1 MACLNVLKVEIRSLE
16 NAFPRTHPRLQIV
29 SASVDELTCRF
40 IDPSGRKHT
49 VHANITE
56 TYPNTPPV
64 WFSESDEAKIANAL
78 TNLSET
84 NGLEN
89 HLLHQV
95 RLLLRQLCTLY
106 GLPFTQECT
115 EIAVCNTS
123 AGHSGGATSNSTR
136 TSSRGGNS
144 TNASTSPASSSSCSS
159 SASSSSSSS
168 SGIGMSSSIKSSSRS
183 KSSQGNNHSI
193 GCKGV
198 SGAGSNSTCTRAS
211 GDAKD
216 NISVSESEEEM
227 EDDEEE
233 DEEEDDDDDEDE
245 IPLDLEEIEA
255 ASKKAR
261 QEEELHSEH
270 IQVLERLKANQRRDY
285 LKGTVSGSVQ
295 ATDRLM
301 KELRDIYKSPSFKS
315 GAYQVELVN
324 DSLYEWNVKIMRVDP
339 DSPLAEDLKKL
350 KEKEGKDHILMSFMF
365 KDTFP
370 FDPPF
375 VRMVHPVLHGG
386 YVLDGGALCMEL
398 MTPQGWSSA
407 YTIEAVIMQLSA
419 TLVKGK
425 ARIKFDAPK
434 GTYNLAR
441 AQQSFRSLV
450 HIHEKNG
457 WFTPPQADG

>member
-1 MACLNVLKVEIRSLE
+1 MACLNVLKAEIRNLE
-16 NAFPRTHPRLQIV
+16 SAFPKTHPRLQIV
-29 SASVDELTCRF
+29 SASVDELTCKF
-40 IDPSGRKHT
+40 VDPAGRKHT
-49 VHANITE
+49 IHANITE
-56 TYPNTPPV
+56 TYPSTPPV
-64 WFSESDEAKIANAL
+64 WFSESEDANVANAL
-78 TNLSET
+78 TSLAET
-84 NGLEN
+84 SGLDN
-89 HLLHQV
+89 HLLYQV
-95 RLLLRQLCTLY
+95 KLLLRQLCTLF
-106 GLPFTQECT
+106 GLTLSRECF
-115 EIAVCNTS
+115 EIPTVS
-123 AGHSGGATSNSTR
+123 SGSKSG
-136 TSSRGGNS
+136 
-144 TNASTSPASSSSCSS
+144 SPASSSDAGSAGGGGGSGSTGASGSRANTGGSLGLGEASCSS
-159 SASSSSSSS
+159 S
-168 SGIGMSSSIKSSSRS
+168 
-183 KSSQGNNHSI
+183 
-193 GCKGV
+193 
-198 SGAGSNSTCTRAS
+198 SGAVSN
-211 GDAKD
+211 DAKD
-216 NISVSESEEEM
+216 QTSDEESEEEEEEEEEEEM
-227 EDDEEE
+227 EDGEE
-233 DEEEDDDDDEDE
+233 DEDEE
-245 IPLDLEEIEA
+245 IPLDMEEVEA

-261 QEEELHSEH
+261 QDDEIHSEH
-270 IQVLERLKANQRRDY
+270 IQVLEKLKAKQRGDY

-339 DSPLAEDLKKL
+339 DSPLADDLKKL
-350 KEKEGKDHILMSFMF
+350 KEREGKDHILMSFMF

-425 ARIKFDAPK
+425 ARIKFDAPR

>member
-1 MACLNVLKVEIRSLE
+1 MACLAVLKSEIKELE
-16 NAFPRTHPRLQIV
+16 RTFPASHERLQIV

-40 IDPSGRKHT
+40 VDHQGKKH
-49 VHANITE
+49 VIHANITE
-56 TYPNTPPV
+56 TYPTTPPV
-64 WFSESDEAKIANAL
+64 WFSESEDQKVTSGL
-78 TNLSET
+78 SGLSET
-84 NGLEN
+84 SGLDN
-89 HLLHQV
+89 HLLYQV
-95 RLLLRQLCTLY
+95 RILVKTLCSLFTL
-106 GLPFTQECT
+106 PEPP
-115 EIAVCNTS
+115 EVES
-123 AGHSGGATSNSTR
+123 SPS
-136 TSSRGGNS
+136 TSSGS
-144 TNASTSPASSSSCSS
+144 TVDGAASSSKGAA
-159 SASSSSSSS
+159 ASSSSSASTKAGATKDPTSS
-168 SGIGMSSSIKSSSRS
+168 DSDDFG
-183 KSSQGNNHSI
+183 
-193 GCKGV
+193 
-198 SGAGSNSTCTRAS
+198 
-211 GDAKD
+211 
-216 NISVSESEEEM
+216 
-227 EDDEEE
+227 EDEDMEE
-233 DEEEDDDDDEDE
+233 DNDEDE
-245 IPLDLEEIEA
+245 IALDIDEQVETA

-261 QEEELHSEH
+261 QEEEIHTEH
-270 IQVLERLKANQRRDY
+270 IEVLERLKAKQRGDY

-301 KELRDIYKSPSFKS
+301 KELRDIYKSPSFKT
-315 GAYQVELVN
+315 GNYQVELVN

-350 KEKEGKDHILMSFMF
+350 KDREGKDHILLSFIF

-407 YTIEAVIMQLSA
+407 YTMEAVIMQLSA

-434 GTYNLAR
+434 GTYTLAR

>member
-16 NAFPRTHPRLQIV
+16 NAFPRTHPRLQVV

-49 VHANITE
+49 IHANITE

-64 WFSESDEAKIANAL
+64 WFSESDEANIANAL
-78 TNLSET
+78 TSLSET

-89 HLLHQV
+89 HLLHQI

-106 GLPFTQECT
+106 GLPLLPECN
-115 EIAVCNTS
+115 EIPVYSSATGTS
-123 AGHSGGATSNSTR
+123 VGATHGSSRN
-136 TSSRGGNS
+136 SRGGNS

-159 SASSSSSSS
+159 SASNSSS
-168 SGIGMSSSIKSSSRS
+168 SGIGLSSSKSSSRS
-183 KSSQGNNHSI
+183 KTSQVNNHSI
-193 GCKGV
+193 GCKSV
-198 SGAGSNSTCTRAS
+198 SGAGSNNSSTKAS
-211 GDAKD
+211 SDAKD

-227 EDDEEE
+227 EDDEDEE
-233 DEEEDDDDDEDE
+233 EEEDDDEDEE
-245 IPLDLEEIEA
+245 IPLDMEEIEA